1 VRERAVRTPTDLN
14 AWKAR
19 YRERIVAAET
29 LLAILPENE

>member
-1 VRERAVRTPTDLN
+1 VRERFEPSTDLN
-14 AWKAR
+14 AWKAG